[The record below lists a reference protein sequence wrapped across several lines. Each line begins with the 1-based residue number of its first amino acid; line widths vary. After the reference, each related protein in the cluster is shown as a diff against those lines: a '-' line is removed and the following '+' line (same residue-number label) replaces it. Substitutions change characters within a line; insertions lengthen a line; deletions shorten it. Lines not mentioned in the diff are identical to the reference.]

1 MTWKSI
7 GRIAATMR
15 WTGSAILKAYSELEG
30 RFDSRQI
37 AEKVGISADDVN
49 VALTDLCLFG
59 LINLKEN
66 NQRGQSRNAVSDH

>member
-7 GRIAATMR
+7 SRIAATMR
-15 WTGSAILKAYSELEG
+15 WNGSAILKAYSEQEG

-37 AEKVGISADDVN
+37 AAKVGISADDVN

-66 NQRGQSRNAVSDH
+66 NQRG